1 MKRNTFSVLCYAR
14 KREQGKDK
22 QYPIMVRITID
33 SEQVQFNSQLMVDKK
48 MWKDGGVVGRSA
60 TAVYLRTQIEKIKT
74 DITRIYEKEIENNR
88 YPSPLKLKNIYLGIE
103 TKANTLLTVF
113 KKMNEEKRKEV
124 GTSLSQNTYKKYD
137 LTYRRMEEYIQFR
150 FRKEKYK
157 DIPLTEINEEFIN
170 GFRNFLRVDKK
181 VGHNATSKMMQ
192 LFKKAVTRARNA
204 GLIQFNPFT
213 QPITFVQVDKGFLTM
228 DELQSIMDKEIEVER
243 LQRVRDVFVFSCW
256 TGLAYIDVY
265 LLKDEHIQK
274 YLDGNYWI
282 ISKRHKTGVPI
293 NVRLLDIPLRILQ
306 KYKGKQPDHRALPM
320 PSNQKMNAYLKELAD
335 ICGIRKNLTYHLA
348 RHITFS
354 YSLKTRN
361 LQRLSA

>member
-124 GTSLSQNTYKKYD
+124 GTSLRFLMGKIFFPFISGFQTEKQ
-137 LTYRRMEEYIQFR
+137 MEEGCPSGLAFPVSVKVGR
-150 FRKEKYK
+150 
-157 DIPLTEINEEFIN
+157 T
-170 GFRNFLRVDKK
+170 GFRSEPVS
-181 VGHNATSKMMQ
+181 VW
-192 LFKKAVTRARNA
+192 
-204 GLIQFNPFT
+204 
-213 QPITFVQVDKGFLTM
+213 
-228 DELQSIMDKEIEVER
+228 SIAFHHFHE
-243 LQRVRDVFVFSCW
+243 
-256 TGLAYIDVY
+256 
-265 LLKDEHIQK
+265 
-274 YLDGNYWI
+274 
-282 ISKRHKTGVPI
+282 
-293 NVRLLDIPLRILQ
+293 
-306 KYKGKQPDHRALPM
+306 
-320 PSNQKMNAYLKELAD
+320 
-335 ICGIRKNLTYHLA
+335 
-348 RHITFS
+348 
-354 YSLKTRN
+354 
-361 LQRLSA
+361 